1 MKLGFLYAGQ
11 GAQHPGMG
19 ADLYEKYPAFRAVLD
34 GADVDFD
41 LKAVSF
47 ADPDGILNE
56 TQYTQPCMVAFAAGL
71 TDVLAEKGI
80 VPATAAGLSLGE
92 YSALYAAGVFDANT
106 AVKVVAFRGKAMADA
121 AKGVESAMMAV
132 LGADRE
138 TVAAACKAASD
149 AGVAEPCNF
158 NCPGQIVIGGERA
171 AVEKA
176 AAIAK
181 ENGAKRCMPLK
192 VSGPFHTSLLKPAGD
207 ALSAYF
213 KTVEFKEPRIPVLH
227 NCLGGE
233 KRAADTIPALLER
246 QVQSSVYMEDCIR
259 AMAALGVDA
268 IVEIG
273 PGKALSGFVKKTLP
287 DVPVFAVETAED
299 VEKLPELLKEVRS
312 K

>member
-19 ADLYEKYPAFRAVLD
+19 ADLYEKHPAFRAALD
-34 GADVDFD
+34 GADAGFD

-47 ADPDGILNE
+47 TDPDGLLNE
-56 TQYTQPCMVAFAAGL
+56 TRYTQPCMVAFAVGL

-92 YSALYAAGVFDANT
+92 YSALYAAGVLDGKT
-106 AVKVVAFRGKAMADA
+106 AVEMVAFRGNAMTDA
-121 AKGVESAMMAV
+121 AKGVDSSMMAV

-138 TVAAACKAASD
+138 TVAAACKAASSL
-149 AGVAEPCNF
+149 GIVEPCNF
-158 NCPGQIVIGGERA
+158 NCPGQIVIGGELA

-176 AAIAK
+176 AAVAK
-181 ENGAKRCMPLK
+181 ELGAKRCMPLN

-207 ALSAYF
+207 ALREYF
-213 KTVEFKEPRIPVLH
+213 KTVDFQEPSIPVLH

-233 KRAADTIPALLER
+233 NRTGDSIPALLER
-246 QVQSSVYMEDCIR
+246 QVQSAVYMEDCIR

-268 IVEIG
+268 MVEIG
-273 PGKALSGFVKKTLP
+273 PGKALTGFVKKTLP
-287 DVPVFAVETAED
+287 GFPVFSVETAED
-299 VEKLPELLKEVRS
+299 VEKLPELLKEVERG
-312 K
+312 